1 MAPLLG
7 ALSVITFSS
16 RSSPRPA
23 LVGAEEGWILT
34 TQWKTLMGHVRSW
47 GRTLLGQ
54 KTVSTGGSGMT
65 PPSLESCL
73 LSCFISRLSLTL
85 AWAPKCLNC
94 FSFSHPLTSLL
105 LWTFGPI
112 FFCQGNLLPAHIFY
126 WQTFTLLSGHKWDMA
141 LPSRTPSP
149 WDKAP
154 FFPIPP
160 LLTPLCWLL
169 SPLFQAAR
177 AAAVSSPGTPAL
189 SLGTGGLSIWWLNL
203 YYFSLLFQ
211 DNYISYI
218 FLSRYCSVGNVFS
231 WNRRWEWDEEKKK
244 IELLVFTQWMQS
256 WACWQGKR
264 WGHGLEAP

>member
-1 MAPLLG
+1 M
-7 ALSVITFSS
+7 LSLFSS

-23 LVGAEEGWILT
+23 LVGAEEGWILMS
-34 TQWKTLMGHVRSW
+34 QWKTLMGHVRSW
-47 GRTLLGQ
+47 GRTTLGW

-65 PPSLESCL
+65 PPPTESCL
-73 LSCFISRLSLTL
+73 LSFFISRFSLTL
-85 AWAPKCLNC
+85 AWAPMCLNC
-94 FSFSHPLTSLL
+94 FSFSHPLTYPV

-112 FFCQGNLLPAHIFY
+112 FFCQGNLPPTPPHTHIFY
-126 WQTFTLLSGHKWDMA
+126 WQTFPLLSGHKWDMA

-203 YYFSLLFQ
+203 KTPRLQVNNFPSLKCVHLLLFSPWTQ
-211 DNYISYI
+211 N
-218 FLSRYCSVGNVFS
+218 LVANKLQVFEGRIRTPA
-231 WNRRWEWDEEKKK
+231 WFK
-244 IELLVFTQWMQS
+244 
-256 WACWQGKR
+256 
-264 WGHGLEAP
+264 